1 MMALGSSTNGLP
13 LHILLEGISEHGL
26 DKGGQN
32 ITGLSSDSRR
42 TNEGDLF
49 LAYQG
54 EHASGV
60 DYIHDA
66 LAAGA
71 IAVAVDAGLE
81 YDVESY
87 AVPLIPVANLQYQVG
102 TIANRFFGYP
112 SEHLNI
118 VGVTGTN
125 GKTSVCYFL
134 AQALAGYQG
143 NEVGLIG
150 TLGYGPLQRLH
161 AGMNTTPD
169 PITLQRLLAD
179 MRDEGINTVAM
190 EVSSHGIEQRRV
202 KGVTFNIAVF
212 TNLTA
217 EHLDYHGDMQTYAE
231 VKKQLFLC
239 KELECAVINCD
250 DEYGRKLCEELSDKL
265 RLVEYGL
272 VDEFSEDVENAGRV
286 TAIIRHSRIGTLC
299 LEIDSPW
306 GRGQLD
312 TRLSGRF
319 NAYNLLACLST
330 LCLLD
335 IPFHEALQ
343 KLSGVSSVPGRMEQ
357 FGVPGSPCVIVDY
370 AHTADALAKS
380 LSSLREQCKGRL
392 ICVFGCGGDRDTHKR
407 PEMGRIVEQYA
418 DQVIVTSDN
427 PRNEQAESIIQDI
440 LAGMRHA
447 ERVIVEPDRAEA
459 ITYAIN
465 SAVVE
470 DIVLVAG
477 KGHETYQ
484 EISGKRYPF
493 SDRQLVRNILGGGA

>member
-1 MMALGSSTNGLP
+1 MALGASTSGFP
-13 LHILLEGISEHGL
+13 MHVLLEGISEYVL
-26 DKGGQN
+26 DKHGAN
-32 ITGLSSDSRR
+32 ITGLSCDSRR

-54 EHASGV
+54 AQANGV

-71 IAVAVDAGLE
+71 IAVAVDAGFE
-81 YDVESY
+81 YDAESY
-87 AVPLIPVANLQYQVG
+87 AVPLIPVANLRYQVG
-102 TIANRFFGYP
+102 AIANRFFGYP

-134 AQALAGYQG
+134 AQALAGYEG
-143 NEVGLIG
+143 NEAGLIG
-150 TLGYGPLQRLH
+150 TLGYGQLPRLH

-179 MRDEGINTVAM
+179 MCDEGINTVAM
-190 EVSSHGIEQRRV
+190 EVSSHGIEQCRV
-202 KGVTFNIAVF
+202 KGVKFNIAVF

-231 VKKQLFLC
+231 VKRRLFLT

-250 DEYGRKLCEELSDKL
+250 DEYGRKLCAELSDKL
-265 RLVEYGL
+265 RLVKYGI
-272 VDEFSEDVENAGRV
+272 VDEFTEHVEDSETV
-286 TAIIRHSRIGTLC
+286 TAIIRYSRIESLC

-306 GRGQLD
+306 GRGQLEA
-312 TRLSGRF
+312 RLIGRF

-330 LCLLD
+330 LCLLNV
-335 IPFHEALQ
+335 PFHEALER
-343 KLSGVSSVPGRMEQ
+343 LSGVSSVPGRMEPFAVQ
-357 FGVPGSPCVIVDY
+357 GHACVIVDY
-370 AHTADALAKS
+370 AHTADAMEKS
-380 LSSLREQCKGRL
+380 LSSLRQQCKGRL

-427 PRNEQAESIIQDI
+427 PRNEQPESIIQDI

-447 ERVIVEPDRAEA
+447 ERVIVTPDRAEA
-459 ITYAIN
+459 ITCAID
-465 SAVVE
+465 SAVAE
-470 DIVLVAG
+470 DIVLIAG

-493 SDRQLVRNILGGGA
+493 SDRQLVRNILGSGA